1 MTTWSWTR
9 TLPVRSSTFCESS
22 TAGAIPSDL
31 PVFHTCSQA
40 DKENAE
46 ETEQA
51 KPAQTHPFGLPLA
64 LVKRIMCMDNEVRS
78 VSADGLKAAAKSA
91 ELIIQLL
98 TEKAYK
104 VSSK

>member
-1 MTTWSWTR
+1 M
-9 TLPVRSSTFCESS
+9 TLPVRLSFRESS
-22 TAGAIPSDL
+22 TASTAGTIHSDL
-31 PVFHTCSQA
+31 PVFSNCLQA

-46 ETEQA
+46 ETEHE
-51 KPAQTHPFGLPLA
+51 KPAHTHPFGLPLA

-104 VSSK
+104 VSLK